1 MEPLTATDA
10 RGTTL
15 TLAAPPQR
23 IVSLVPSTT
32 ESLFALGCGE
42 RVVGITRFCVHPA
55 EGLVGRVKVGGT
67 KDLDMAR
74 LCALQ
79 PDLVIGNAEENTREL
94 FAAIEAEG
102 IPLHVAFPRT
112 VDDALA
118 DLLALGR
125 LVGAAEAA
133 AAQVARIQAARARL
147 HAQVQGEGLRYAYLI
162 WRRPWMAINDQTFI
176 AALLAEAGGV
186 NVLGAHPDRYLTLAG
201 GAAELAAAQP
211 EVVLLSSE
219 PFPFQEKHADELAA
233 ESGLPRARFV
243 LVDGERCSWHGV
255 RMAEALGYLA
265 DLRAEWARHR

>member
-118 DLLALGR
+118 DLLTIRQEFGTLADVTVAY
-125 LVGAAEAA
+125 VGDANN
-133 AAQVARIQAARARL
+133 VARSLGVAKRLIYEGFESELEVAGEREAHAITATMATPDGIEGISAFAARREP
-147 HAQVQGEGLRYAYLI
+147 HYRGE
-162 WRRPWMAINDQTFI
+162 
-176 AALLAEAGGV
+176 
-186 NVLGAHPDRYLTLAG
+186 
-201 GAAELAAAQP
+201 
-211 EVVLLSSE
+211 
-219 PFPFQEKHADELAA
+219 
-233 ESGLPRARFV
+233 
-243 LVDGERCSWHGV
+243 
-255 RMAEALGYLA
+255 
-265 DLRAEWARHR
+265 